1 VDALAD
7 CRAAT
12 QQAEDPGPQPPPL
25 RSIHTSN
32 FPALLQE
39 LGISL
44 AVSTYQAGKLVLVR
58 PDSDYLN
65 THFRSFNKPM
75 GLAVS
80 GDRLAIGTALEIWE
94 YHNAPAVARRLRPGG
109 LHDACFLPR
118 SSVCTGDIQIHEMG
132 LAAPS
137 PLAPLGRGAGGEGEP
152 ELWFVNTRFSCL
164 CTRSNQH
171 SFQPRWRPPFVTALA
186 PEDRCHLNGLALAPD
201 EHGRLAPRF
210 VTALGTSDTR
220 SGWRTNKRNGGVV
233 LEVPSGATIS
243 AGLAMP
249 HSPRWHDGRLWVLE
263 SGSGGI
269 GHVDLATG
277 RYEEW
282 ARLPGFTRGLDFYGP
297 LVFVGLSQ
305 VRESAVFS
313 GIAIAEQPLA
323 ERCCGVWVL
332 EAASGRTVAFL
343 KFEDAV
349 QEIFSVQV
357 LPGIRSPELIND
369 YPALLGDSFVV
380 PEEAL
385 GAVPESLCYVAYSL
399 NSAGVGLACRAG
411 P

>member
-1 VDALAD
+1 
-7 CRAAT
+7 
-12 QQAEDPGPQPPPL
+12 
-25 RSIHTSN
+25 
-32 FPALLQE
+32 
-39 LGISL
+39 
-44 AVSTYQAGKLVLVR
+44 
-58 PDSDYLN
+58 
-65 THFRSFNKPM
+65 
-75 GLAVS
+75 
-80 GDRLAIGTALEIWE
+80 
-94 YHNAPAVARRLRPGG
+94 
-109 LHDACFLPR
+109 
-118 SSVCTGDIQIHEMG
+118 
-132 LAAPS
+132 
-137 PLAPLGRGAGGEGEP
+137 
-152 ELWFVNTRFSCL
+152 
-164 CTRSNQH
+164 
-171 SFQPRWRPPFVTALA
+171 VTALA
-186 PEDRCHLNGLALAPD
+186 PEDRCHLNGLALAPA
-201 EHGRLAPRF
+201 EYGRLAPRF

-220 SGWRTNKRNGGVV
+220 SGWRANKRNGGVV
-233 LEVPSGATIS
+233 LEVPSGATLT

-297 LVFVGLSQ
+297 LAFVGLSQ

-332 EAASGRTVAFL
+332 EAASGQTVAFL

-369 YPALLGDSFVV
+369 QPALLADSFLV

-385 GAVPESLCYVAYSL
+385 GAVPEPLCHRAYSQ
-399 NSAGVGLACRAG
+399 NGTGVDPTCRAG
-411 P
+411 PC

>member
-1 VDALAD
+1 L
-7 CRAAT
+7 
-12 QQAEDPGPQPPPL
+12 
-25 RSIHTSN
+25 
-32 FPALLQE
+32 
-39 LGISL
+39 
-44 AVSTYQAGKLVLVR
+44 VSTYQAGKLVMVR
-58 PDSDYLN
+58 PAGDCLN

-80 GDRLAIGTALEIWE
+80 GGRLAIGTALEIWE
-94 YHNAPAVARRLRPGG
+94 YHNAPAVARRLPPAGV
-109 LHDACFLPR
+109 HDACFLPR
-118 SSVCTGDIQIHEMG
+118 SSVCTGDIQIHEM
-132 LAAPS
+132 AW
-137 PLAPLGRGAGGEGEP
+137 AGD

-164 CTRSNQH
+164 CTRSSQH

-186 PEDRCHLNGLALAPD
+186 PEDRCHLNGLGLAAD
-201 EHGRLAPRF
+201 DHGRPTPRF
-210 VTALGTSDTR
+210 VTALGTGDTR
-220 SGWRTNKRNGGVV
+220 GGWRANKRNGGVV
-233 LEVPSGATIS
+233 LEVPSGETIT
-243 AGLAMP
+243 AGLSMP

-277 RYEEW
+277 RYEGF
-282 ARLPGFTRGLDFYGP
+282 AQLPGFTRGLDCYGP
-297 LVFVGLSQ
+297 LAFVGLPQ

-357 LPGIRSPELIND
+357 LPGVRSPELIYD
-369 YPALLGDSFVV
+369 QPALLADSFIV
-380 PEEAL
+380 PEEILRSVPEPLRHVAHPQN
-385 GAVPESLCYVAYSL
+385 GAVTQGAS
-399 NSAGVGLACRAG
+399 R
-411 P
+411 

>member
-1 VDALAD
+1 VIALAS
-7 CRAAT
+7 APEAT
-12 QQAEDPGPQPPPL
+12 GPAEKPEPQPPPL
-25 RSIHTSN
+25 RSLHTSN

-39 LGISL
+39 LGIAL
-44 AVSTYQAGKLVLVR
+44 MVSTYQAGKLVMVR
-58 PDSDYLN
+58 PDGDCLN
-65 THFRSFNKPM
+65 THFRGFHKPM

-94 YHNAPAVARRLRPGG
+94 YHNVPAVARRLPPTGV
-109 LHDACFLPR
+109 HDACFLPR
-118 SSVCTGDIQIHEMG
+118 SSVCTGDIQIHEM
-132 LAAPS
+132 AWA
-137 PLAPLGRGAGGEGEP
+137 ED

-164 CTRSNQH
+164 CTRSTQH

-186 PEDRCHLNGLALAPD
+186 PEDRCHLNGLALASD
-201 EHGRLAPRF
+201 EYGRLAPRF
-210 VTALGTSDTR
+210 VTALGTSDTH
-220 SGWRTNKRNGGVV
+220 SGWRANKRNGGVV
-233 LEVPSGATIS
+233 LEVTSGATLS
-243 AGLAMP
+243 AGLSMP

-313 GIAIAEQPLA
+313 GIAVAEQPLA

-357 LPGIRSPELIND
+357 LPGTRSPELIND
-369 YPALLGDSFVV
+369 HPALLADSFLV

-385 GAVPESLCYVAYSL
+385 CAVPEPLCHRAHPQ
-399 NSAGVGLACRAG
+399 NGTGVGPACRAG
-411 P
+411 PS